1 MTLRITR
8 PCGRCEH
15 EAACTPFLEALRML
29 VADHD
34 QRTQHPL
41 PDVCVK
47 CLLFLPRLG
56 DRGHRKLGCALVAS
70 V

>member
-8 PCGRCEH
+8 PRGRCEH

-34 QRTQHPL
+34 QRAEHPL
-41 PDVCVK
+41 PDVCVE
-47 CLLFLPRLG
+47 CLLFLPKRRLPLRSG
-56 DRGHRKLGCALVAS
+56 RWFEVKR
-70 V
+70 

>member
-41 PDVCVK
+41 PDVCVE
-47 CLLFLPRLG
+47 CLLFLPGRRLLLR
-56 DRGHRKLGCALVAS
+56 DCWWFEVEH
-70 V
+70 